1 MVNYISSAFLFS
13 KDIFYQDKEQIFSL
27 RGSAIPGDPLVA
39 KITGETRLK
48 KLASKFVHVDKYG
61 AKFRDDATADA
72 FIKQME
78 KAK

>member
-1 MVNYISSAFLFS
+1 M
-13 KDIFYQDKEQIFSL
+13 
-27 RGSAIPGDPLVA
+27 A

>member
-1 MVNYISSAFLFS
+1 MRPGLASSS
-13 KDIFYQDKEQIFSL
+13 
-27 RGSAIPGDPLVA
+27 PPLMA
-39 KITGETRLK
+39 PSWLK
-48 KLASKFVHVDKYG
+48 TSWKLASKFVHVDKYG